1 MATFNLTSIAKNL
14 RQIDICMMVTISK
27 RGQCISR
34 PMSNNRDVKY
44 NGDMYFFTYEKTQ
57 KVRDIEA
64 NPQVCLNFE
73 GSKDLYISINGKAKL
88 IRNKTS
94 FAEHWNES
102 LSQWFNK
109 GIDTPGMVLI
119 HVKGG
124 KVSYWQRDK
133 QGAISLAKRKS

>member
-1 MATFNLTSIAKNL
+1 MAAFSLTGIARNL

-27 RGQCISR
+27 RGQCNSR

-57 KVRDIEA
+57 KIRDIEA
-64 NPQVCLNFE
+64 NPQLCLNFE
-73 GSKDLYISINGKAKL
+73 GSRDLYISITGRAKL

-102 LSQWFNK
+102 LNQWFNK

-119 HVKGG
+119 HVTGSR
-124 KVSYWQRDK
+124 VAYWQRDK
-133 QGAISLAKRKS
+133 QGSISLIKSKK